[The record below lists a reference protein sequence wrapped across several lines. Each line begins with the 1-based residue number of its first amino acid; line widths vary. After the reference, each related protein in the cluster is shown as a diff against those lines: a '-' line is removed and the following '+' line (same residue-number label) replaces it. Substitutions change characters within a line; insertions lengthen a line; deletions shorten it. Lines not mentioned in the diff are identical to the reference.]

1 MSGEE
6 GEEREKQIH
15 GGQKGRVQG
24 QDARECSGGD
34 ETCTWTSG
42 DGGSGD
48 MKCPCG
54 DHYGFNRCTYSKTR
68 PRLVQARFPAGVA
81 LVARAVIRSQIP

>member
-1 MSGEE
+1 MSGVE

-24 QDARECSGGD
+24 QDARECSGCD

-48 MKCPCG
+48 MKCPCETTMALTAVPIPKP
-54 DHYGFNRCTYSKTR
+54 DLVWYSQGFL
-68 PRLVQARFPAGVA
+68 PV
-81 LVARAVIRSQIP
+81 